1 MTFEPVRHYA
11 LITLAAVVFVVAGTY
26 AVILA
31 FTPINHTPPSLTT
44 PFTDT
49 LQIKSPHPVQTPA
62 SFEQGLYGIAGT
74 GK

>member
-1 MTFEPVRHYA
+1 MTFEALRHYT
-11 LITLAAVVFVVAGTY
+11 LLTLAAVAFVVVGTY
-26 AVILA
+26 AITLA
-31 FTPINHTPPSLTT
+31 LTPIDRPSPHVNT

-49 LQIKSPHPVQTPA
+49 LQIKNPHLVQTPA